1 MTEEIA
7 ATPGWVSQRLDAI
20 FADLPASDGLTA
32 ARAAYAQCLAA
43 RKQPGAPSDML
54 GAEFAPCRISL
65 DRALHVLGLA
75 AATPGVDEQL
85 SALEAEL
92 ASES

>member
-7 ATPGWVSQRLDAI
+7 ATPGWVSEKLDSI
-20 FADLPASDGLTA
+20 FAELPASEFLTA
-32 ARAAYAQCLAA
+32 ARSDYAQCLAT

-54 GAEFAPCRISL
+54 GAEFAPCRAGLHRAMRTL
-65 DRALHVLGLA
+65 DLA
-75 AATPGVDEQL
+75 AAMPGVDEQL